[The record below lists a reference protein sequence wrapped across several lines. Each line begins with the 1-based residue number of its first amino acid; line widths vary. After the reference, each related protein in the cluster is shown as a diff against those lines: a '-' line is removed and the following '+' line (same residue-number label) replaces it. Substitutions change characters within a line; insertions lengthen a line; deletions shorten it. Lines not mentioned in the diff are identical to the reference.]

1 MVHPVVL
8 FGGFF
13 LVAAGVTGYAVF
25 EIMREQQDYQY
36 WEDNIFRHSHDFD
49 FQPYNEKEE
58 EEQDKDDEANAYT
71 TGRYEPEHKNL
82 KNRKHEDHSQETAE
96 QSDEE
101 ISRLET
107 SMTERN
113 KSLLAEKE
121 RLDQDEE
128 MLKSKQSILLEQQL
142 SHFHSS
148 GTSDSDHPADNI
160 NESVYYDNSNSF
172 HGDNTSSFHDDNSS
186 FYDDNNKSLH
196 DDSNRG
202 IDSVYHDSSSSN
214 SSSRMLD
221 CDFNGIS
228 QDLANQIEDSI
239 TLLQQ
244 QTIQSDSEVDH
255 HSNPFY
261 SEDSDHLD
269 SSSVQL
275 TLSDSEGSWDAISS
289 DDLVPSDSDYGDS
302 ATDSEQEDR

>member
-13 LVAAGVTGYAVF
+13 LVAAGVTGYAVL
-25 EIMREQQDYQY
+25 EIMREQQNYQY

-58 EEQDKDDEANAYT
+58 EQDKDDEANAYA

-107 SMTERN
+107 SLTERN

-142 SHFHSS
+142 SHSHSS
-148 GTSDSDHPADNI
+148 GTSDSDIPADNN
-160 NESVYYDNSNSF
+160 NESVYYDNN
-172 HGDNTSSFHDDNSS
+172 NSFHDDNSD
-186 FYDDNNKSLH
+186 FH
-196 DDSNRG
+196 DDSNCG
-202 IDSVYHDSSSSN
+202 INSVYHDSSS

-289 DDLVPSDSDYGDS
+289 DDLIPSDSNYGDS